1 MVVGHHF
8 TAPLSN
14 DEEWQAV

>member
-1 MVVGHHF
+1 MVVGHHI